1 MEDTKSFRVRQL
13 QYDCSNIGTTL
24 KMLEFLKP
32 RYAEMCVEAE
42 VALKALKVLLVEDGI
57 AGYLPKIEL
66 IAVQDMGDGTL
77 ELIPTPEE
85 LVEDFEALRL
95 LKEEADKKIE
105 EAELIAKEAE
115 AKADKIAKLKETI
128 KELEV

>member
-32 RYAEMCVEAE
+32 GYAEICEA
-42 VALKALKVLLVEDGI
+42 ADDLLKQLKVLLVEDGI
-57 AGYLPKIEL
+57 AGYLPKEV
-66 IAVQDMGDGTL
+66 IAVV
-77 ELIPTPEE
+77 PTAEE
-85 LVEDFEALRL
+85 LAKDLEAKRL
-95 LKEEADKKIE
+95 AEEVAAKIKKGTEEAFAK
-105 EAELIAKEAE
+105 AELIAKEAE
-115 AKADKIAKLKETI
+115 EKADKIAKLKETI